1 MAIPPNI
8 EIINK
13 YLNDAR
19 YRCIHDVFTEHGLEN
34 NRPLYILVRY
44 IMGQSSVMEPMRLC
58 RDIDQVCTIAE
69 QIDKIYDETSD
80 IDITNDIYSVTTK
93 TNNNCP
99 SPYIPIKNKLAPY
112 LENPDLNVQA
122 IIKCIESLE
131 ATNLIPGFFDN
142 LEILSKILKTF
153 EQSNSQHMPL
163 NNNQQLWL

>member
-1 MAIPPNI
+1 MAIPPDI

-19 YRCIHDVFTEHGLEN
+19 YRCIRDVFTEQGLQN

-44 IMGQSSVMEPMRLC
+44 IMGQSSGIEPMRLC

-80 IDITNDIYSVTTK
+80 VDMPNDIYSITTK

-112 LENPDLNVQA
+112 LESPDLNVQA

-131 ATNLIPGFFDN
+131 ATNLVPGFFDN
-142 LEILSKILKTF
+142 VKILSKILKTF
-153 EQSNSQHMPL
+153 EQSNLEHIPL
-163 NNNQQLWL
+163 NNNQQLWI